1 MELISIH
8 VPKTAGVSFRRLL
21 QRVYGEREVALD
33 YDDRVLDPT
42 SAFRA
47 NPAAWAQGPRAR
59 YLDTLRTREPAA
71 RVVHGHFAVGKYAGE
86 FPEARR
92 IVWLREPIARLVSHY
107 CYWLELPPTN
117 NALHR
122 RLVEER
128 LSLEEFAA
136 LEPMRDVMSGTFL
149 GGMDFAELDFVGL
162 QENFDEDLH
171 RLGRLLGWP
180 KELIPARAEVENRTG
195 HSETMLC
202 SLDAGTVS
210 RLRDLNPG
218 DVALYQKAAQD
229 RKMDAMDAM
238 DNQAPE

>member
-21 QRVYGEREVALD
+21 QRVYGESEVALD

-42 SAFRA
+42 SDFRRD
-47 NPAAWAQGPRAR
+47 PVAWMQGTRAR
-59 YLDTLRTREPAA
+59 YLETLRTREPAA
-71 RVVHGHFAVGKYAGE
+71 RVVHGHFAAGKYAGE

-107 CYWLELPPTN
+107 CYWLDLPPTN

-149 GGMDFAELDFVGL
+149 GGVDLEELDFVGL

-180 KELIPARAEVENRTG
+180 PVPARAEVENRTG
-195 HSETMLC
+195 RSETMLR

-218 DVALYQKAAQD
+218 DVALYQKAARD

-238 DNQAPE
+238 DNQTPE